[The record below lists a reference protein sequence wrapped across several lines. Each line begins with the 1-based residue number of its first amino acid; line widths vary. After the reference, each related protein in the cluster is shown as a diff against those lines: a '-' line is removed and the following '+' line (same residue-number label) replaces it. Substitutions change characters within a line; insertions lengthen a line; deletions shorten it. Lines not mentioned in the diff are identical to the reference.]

1 MRRRPAPAEFARSN
15 LPPALAWEAQTN
27 GGAAA
32 AVAAHEFWY
41 HTIDVAPGVTTPG
54 WFDLRPVVD
63 HMPWPDL
70 TGKRC
75 LEVGP
80 YDGFLSFEMERRG
93 AAEVVA
99 ADIGSPWEWDWP
111 VRSRESGPRAVA
123 AMSGERTGEGFRI
136 AAGILGSRAKRV
148 EISAY
153 DLSTDNVGEFDFV
166 VCGSLMLHLRDPVR
180 AMEAIRGVCR
190 GSFLSA
196 ETVSIG
202 LRSVFRRPAARLRGG
217 DRCQWWIPNPAGHA
231 LMVEAAGFRIER
243 AVRPYAIPLGPAHPA
258 RRTRLRASPEHW
270 FAAPVTRGL
279 GVPHAALLARPE
291 APGS

>member
-1 MRRRPAPAEFARSN
+1 MRRRPALAEFARSN

-111 VRSRESGPRAVA
+111 VRSRESGPRGSSLLAGDRPLADVPEW
-123 AMSGERTGEGFRI
+123 SGDGG
-136 AAGILGSRAKRV
+136 V
-148 EISAY
+148 Y
-153 DLSTDNVGEFDFV
+153 
-166 VCGSLMLHLRDPVR
+166 VR
-180 AMEAIRGVCR
+180 A
-190 GSFLSA
+190 A
-196 ETVSIG
+196 ES
-202 LRSVFRRPAARLRGG
+202 
-217 DRCQWWIPNPAGHA
+217 
-231 LMVEAAGFRIER
+231 
-243 AVRPYAIPLGPAHPA
+243 LGPGIV
-258 RRTRLRASPEHW
+258 LRALVHRKHRQ
-270 FAAPVTRGL
+270 VL
-279 GVPHAALLARPE
+279 GDQLLRLL
-291 APGS
+291 